1 MTLPRPDQLDPV
13 LDELATIADQI
24 KTSYRWAYPMGW
36 EPRRGETGGRSSSV
50 ADPTGTVAA
59 THMRFRSSLAGC
71 ARAVSDANQAIKR
84 ANSALAAAFALEQ
97 GDTGY
102 VPSDKTDY
110 RPRLISNDEL
120 EQRRANQRRHQAR
133 GEGWGQS

>member
-13 LDELATIADQI
+13 IDQLVEIADQI
-24 KTSYRWAYPMGW
+24 KTGYRWAYPMGF
-36 EPRRGETGGRSSSV
+36 EPRRSETGVRSGNR

-59 THMRFRSSLAGC
+59 THTRFRATLASC
-71 ARAVSDANQAIKR
+71 ARAVSDANQAVKR

-102 VPSDKTDY
+102 VPSEKTDF
-110 RPRLISNDEL
+110 RPRMISNDEL
-120 EQRRANQRRHQAR
+120 EERRANQRRHQTR
-133 GEGWGQS
+133 GEGFGQS